1 MTIRLTLLCAPP
13 ADTVFGDAPPSECE
27 LRGAGAA
34 VASLPAHAPAMRS
47 PSSGS
52 ALTAAALGLTA
63 AAEPALRDL
72 DRGTWRG
79 RTVAD
84 IAAADPYGYSAW
96 LTDPDAAP
104 HGGETVRELCRRIAH
119 WLGALPPDTGR
130 ALAIAEPAVVRALL
144 LHAWSVPVRA
154 FWTLR
159 VPPLHPVSLTW
170 RDGVWSA
177 QPTATSCARGPG
189 RPPAPP
195 LTVLTAPRRTVS
207 DRGPRLR
214 GDRVA

>member
-13 ADTVFGDAPPSECE
+13 ADTVFRDAPPSERA

-52 ALTAAALGLTA
+52 ALTAAALGLKA
-63 AAEPALRDL
+63 AVEPALRDL
-72 DRGTWRG
+72 DCGTWRG

-119 WLGALPPDTGR
+119 WLSALPPDTGR

-144 LHAWSVPVRA
+144 VHAWSAPVRA
-154 FWTLR
+154 FRTLR
-159 VPPLHPVSLTW
+159 VPPLYTVSLTW
-170 RDGVWSA
+170 RDGVWGA
-177 QPTATSCARGPG
+177 RPADTSCARGLG
-189 RPPAPP
+189 RPPALP
-195 LTVLTAPRRTVS
+195 LTALTAPRRTVS
-207 DRGPRLR
+207 DRGPYLCGER
-214 GDRVA
+214 AA